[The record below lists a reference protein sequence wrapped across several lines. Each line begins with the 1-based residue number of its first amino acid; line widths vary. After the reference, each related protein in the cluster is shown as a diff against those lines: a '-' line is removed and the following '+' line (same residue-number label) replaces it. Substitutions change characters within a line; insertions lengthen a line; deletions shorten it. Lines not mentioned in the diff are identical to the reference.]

1 MTVLTVDGGT
11 TNTRIILAE
20 NKAVKD
26 VIKLS
31 IGARANMEN
40 PKLFACEMKKAI
52 SDLLERNNLD
62 EGDVEK
68 ILASGMITSEFGLCN
83 LPHIFAPAGLKEL
96 HENMHEVTIPEI
108 SSVPFVFIRGVKTN
122 GQTFENTDM
131 MRGEE
136 TELMGILNPDYK
148 KCVYVLPGS
157 HSKIIKVD
165 ENGKICDFSTM
176 LTGEMIASLSQ
187 YTILKDAV
195 DLKNSET
202 DTEFL
207 LKGYDYC
214 IKKGVNKAL
223 FKTRILKNIYKCNE
237 NQTYSFFI
245 GVVLA
250 DEIEAIINDDCETVV
265 LGGKSQIKNAMAEIL
280 YKRCD
285 KKVISLSDDEVNN
298 STVCGAIRVYENRF

>member
-1 MTVLTVDGGT
+1 MTVITVDGGT
-11 TNTRIILAE
+11 TNTRITLAE
-20 NKAVKD
+20 NKIAKD
-26 VIKLS
+26 VIKLN

-40 PKLFACEMKKAI
+40 PELFACEMKKAV
-52 SDLLERNNLD
+52 SFLLERNNLK
-62 EGDVEK
+62 ECDVEK
-68 ILASGMITSEFGLCN
+68 ILASGMITSEFGLIN
-83 LPHIFAPAGLKEL
+83 LPHILTPAGLSEL

-108 SSVPFVFIRGVKTN
+108 SSVPFVFIRGVKTD

-136 TELMGILNPDYK
+136 TELMGILNPDYR

-165 ENGKICDFSTM
+165 ENGKIYDFSTM

-202 DTEFL
+202 DAEFL

-214 IKKGVNKAL
+214 RKEGVNKAL

-237 NQTYSFFI
+237 NQMYSFFI
-245 GVVLA
+245 GVVLC
-250 DEIEAIINDDCETVV
+250 DEIQAIINDGCETVV

-280 YKRCD
+280 SKRSE
-285 KKVISLSDDEVNN
+285 KRIVSLSDDEVNN
-298 STVCGAIRVYENRF
+298 STVCGAIRVYENKF